1 MEIFLV
7 RYRVGNKTFE
17 EEVFASDKKEAS
29 ETIKTQAG
37 WDFPNNK
44 VKIISLKTLNGKA
57 RRT

>member
-1 MEIFLV
+1 MESFLV
-7 RYRVGNKTFE
+7 RYRVGNNTFE

-37 WDFPNNK
+37 WDFPDKK

-57 RRT
+57 RRA